1 MLKMHQIE
9 EIYSLYDSGYN
20 QSEIAGKLCIDRKT
34 VSSYLDKKDFSLTVK
49 DVAAIHVPRA
59 SKLDPYKPIIISK
72 LEELERQK
80 ASRKMRWTAVR
91 MHEWLVEEMGITVLS
106 DSYLLVQRFMRK
118 LRDERKKS
126 YRDKGTMPL
135 IWHPGEAQC
144 DFGEAD
150 FLSESGQTVTLK
162 YIVLSFPNSNKILS
176 MASPGENCQCVCQC
190 LKDMFEY
197 MGCVPVRIVFDN
209 ATGIGKR
216 IQDELQEHEAFT
228 RFRLHYGF
236 EATFT
241 NPYAGQ
247 EKGSVENAVGTF
259 RRNRLVPL
267 LTIHGN
273 LETFNRNVMLPLS
286 DAYRM
291 DDEHYIK
298 GRTVRELFEEDRK
311 CMRPLPAADF
321 RVCRVDVCTAHDGLV
336 KLDGKFEYHL
346 DPVVNGKVLVEK
358 TMYTVAF
365 HRMDGKLLEECD
377 RLYDS
382 QEVYYNL
389 PAILNGLVRKTKAW
403 RNSIVREQMED
414 GSLKDLID
422 GLADE
427 NEKSRL
433 FYCLYHNSTVYGYGE
448 TIHAANIL
456 AENKGSIQKDDLSV
470 LCSRIASFSSD
481 VFTNPTGVS
490 LDKYDVLLR
499 KAQ

>member
-1 MLKMHQIE
+1 
-9 EIYSLYDSGYN
+9 
-20 QSEIAGKLCIDRKT
+20 
-34 VSSYLDKKDFSLTVK
+34 
-49 DVAAIHVPRA
+49 
-59 SKLDPYKPIIISK
+59 
-72 LEELERQK
+72 
-80 ASRKMRWTAVR
+80 
-91 MHEWLVEEMGITVLS
+91 
-106 DSYLLVQRFMRK
+106 
-118 LRDERKKS
+118 
-126 YRDKGTMPL
+126 
-135 IWHPGEAQC
+135 
-144 DFGEAD
+144 
-150 FLSESGQTVTLK
+150 
-162 YIVLSFPNSNKILS
+162 
-176 MASPGENCQCVCQC
+176 
-190 LKDMFEY
+190 

-267 LTIHGN
+267 LRVHGN

-286 DAYRM
+286 DAYRV
-291 DDEHYIK
+291 DDEHYLK
-298 GRTVRELFEEDRK
+298 GRMVRELFEEDRK

-365 HRMDGKLLEECD
+365 HRMDGKLLEKCD

-427 NEKSRL
+427 NEKFRL
-433 FYCLYHNSTVYGYGE
+433 FTACTTTGLFTDKAIQPWFGFPQHIWVVGHQCLPTPVNLFLTWKTHLRLY
-448 TIHAANIL
+448 L
-456 AENKGSIQKDDLSV
+456 NKSVGSH
-470 LCSRIASFSSD
+470 SF
-481 VFTNPTGVS
+481 F
-490 LDKYDVLLR
+490 
-499 KAQ
+499 

>member
-49 DVAAIHVPRA
+49 DVAATHVPRA

-118 LRDERKKS
+118 LRDEKKRS

-150 FLSESGQTVTLK
+150 FLTESGQTVTLK

-267 LTIHGN
+267 LTI
-273 LETFNRNVMLPLS
+273 R
-286 DAYRM
+286 
-291 DDEHYIK
+291 
-298 GRTVRELFEEDRK
+298 
-311 CMRPLPAADF
+311 DF
-321 RVCRVDVCTAHDGLV
+321 QQ
-336 KLDGKFEYHL
+336 
-346 DPVVNGKVLVEK
+346 
-358 TMYTVAF
+358 
-365 HRMDGKLLEECD
+365 ECD
-377 RLYDS
+377 ASPFRRI
-382 QEVYYNL
+382 Q
-389 PAILNGLVRKTKAW
+389 
-403 RNSIVREQMED
+403 D
-414 GSLKDLID
+414 G
-422 GLADE
+422 
-427 NEKSRL
+427 
-433 FYCLYHNSTVYGYGE
+433 
-448 TIHAANIL
+448 
-456 AENKGSIQKDDLSV
+456 
-470 LCSRIASFSSD
+470 
-481 VFTNPTGVS
+481 
-490 LDKYDVLLR
+490 
-499 KAQ
+499 